1 MVELYEYTWIN
12 KNFQKKTRCP
22 RLYYLSRFMM
32 RLNYKRLGYMRLNY
46 LRLDYLRLNYLRL
59 NYENVKV
66 FLTNT
71 SFSNVQSPA
80 LEDAICGEAII
91 WKYYVIDAHLFL
103 KKSFYQFWLNLQNW
117 TGCLI
122 WWARCILQIILKNH
136 TYIYRCTIYLCKE
149 SLSMRYA

>member
-59 NYENVKV
+59 NHENVKV

-80 LEDAICGEAII
+80 LEDAICGEARIR
-91 WKYYVIDAHLFL
+91 KYYVTDAHLFL
-103 KKSFYQFWLNLQNW
+103 EKITLLILIKPTELNWLFDLMSEMYFTDYTKKKP
-117 TGCLI
+117 T
-122 WWARCILQIILKNH
+122 
-136 TYIYRCTIYLCKE
+136 
-149 SLSMRYA
+149 